1 MRKFSPLFLFVFILS
16 FHHSATAADSV
27 IRSDKNW
34 MVRVRALGVL
44 PDESA
49 DLNIG
54 GSVNIDDSVVPEL
67 DITYFFDKN
76 WATEL
81 VLGVTP
87 HSGKTTPS
95 NIDLGSVWLLPPTLT
110 LQYHFE
116 LENKWKPYVGAG
128 VNYTHFF
135 GVDKGPTITS
145 ISYDDSFGPALQA
158 GIDVPIKD
166 NWYFNLDVKKVWI
179 STDVRVNGA
188 VTGSVDIDPW
198 LVGVGVGYRF

>member
-1 MRKFSPLFLFVFILS
+1 MRKFFPLFLFVLTLAFNGFAS
-16 FHHSATAADSV
+16 AADSAAHE
-27 IRSDKNW
+27 KNW
-34 MVRVRALGVL
+34 MVRGRALAVL
-44 PDESA
+44 PQESA

-54 GSVNIDDSVVPEL
+54 GTARIDNSFVPEL
-67 DITYFFDKN
+67 DITYFLTKN

-81 VLGVTP
+81 VLGVAP
-87 HSGKTTPS
+87 HDAMATAG

-135 GVDKGPTITS
+135 GVDKGPAINS

-158 GIDVPIKD
+158 GIDIPIKD

-179 STDVRVNGA
+179 STDVHVNGA
-188 VTGSVDIDPW
+188 VHGSVDIDPW